1 MRDITYPPI
10 IMSAYGFFRAFN
22 IRFSLTGGE
31 HIPRVGGAVLAS
43 SHVSY
48 FDFIF
53 CGYAARPS
61 KRLVR
66 FMAKKSTFDHAV
78 SGPLMRSMHHIP
90 VDRSAGAASLDHA
103 SQRPHNPST
112 IRFMLFTKML
122 SAPPPDRRVKPGA
135 LVAENRSMAL
145 PRKPGKVFGGAS
157 SEPAI
162 KRSRGRG
169 ERVGRE

>member
-1 MRDITYPPI
+1 
-10 IMSAYGFFRAFN
+10 MSAYGFFRAFN

-66 FMAKKSTFDHAV
+66 FMAKKSTFDHPV

-103 SQRPHNPST
+103 VDWLR
-112 IRFMLFTKML
+112 
-122 SAPPPDRRVKPGA
+122 
-135 LVAENRSMAL
+135 
-145 PRKPGKVFGGAS
+145 
-157 SEPAI
+157 
-162 KRSRGRG
+162 RG
-169 ERVGRE
+169 EIVGVFPEATISQSFEVKDFKTGAVRMAAEAGVPVVPM